1 MPELP
6 EVETTVRGLRTKLVG
21 LRFRD
26 VWADREKPV
35 RQAGGLVKF
44 NKAIKGKKIL
54 KVWRRAKFIVI
65 DIEGPKSIFI
75 HQKIS
80 GHLLYGKFKI
90 QNSKKEW
97 VAQGKGA
104 LRDDPKNR
112 HLRVVFSLS
121 DGHQMA
127 LSDPRRFGKV
137 MLVDDTT
144 AENLKEVGALG
155 PEPLDVSLAD
165 FKKLFDKKKGRVKQV
180 LMDPRFVV
188 GIGNIY
194 ADEILWQIGLH
205 PLSRVENLKDADIKK
220 IFKAMRIILETAIK
234 MKGSSLDDYRT
245 PFGKKGSYQNIH
257 KAYHRTKQ
265 KCLKRDGG
273 VIERMVIAGR
283 SAHFCS
289 VHQIIK

>member
-35 RQAGGLVKF
+35 RQAGGLDKF

-80 GHLLYGKFKI
+80 GHLMYGKWKLKDGVWKSVV
-90 QNSKKEW
+90 NSPLKT
-97 VAQGKGA
+97 
-104 LRDDPKNR
+104 DPKNQHIR
-112 HLRVVFSLS
+112 IMFGLS
-121 DGHQMA
+121 NGYQMA
-127 LSDPRRFGKV
+127 LSDLRRFGKV
-137 MLVDDTT
+137 MLVDDST
-144 AENLKEVGALG
+144 AENLKEVNALG
-155 PEPLDVSLAD
+155 PEPLDVSYPE
-165 FKKLFDKKKGRVKQV
+165 FKKRFEKKKGRIKTV
-180 LMDPRFVV
+180 LMDPAFVV

-194 ADEILWQIGLH
+194 ADEILWQVGLH
-205 PLSRVENLKDADIKK
+205 PVSRVENLEDADIKK
-220 IFKAMRIILETAIK
+220 IYKAMREILEKSIK
-234 MKGSSLDDYRT
+234 LKGSSMDDYRT
-245 PFGKKGSYQNIH
+245 PTGEKGSYQDIH

-265 KCLKRDGG
+265 KCLKKDGG
-273 VIERMVIAGR
+273 VIERMVVGGR
-283 SAHFCS
+283 SSHFCP